1 MHLADTRIDHD
12 AGGWKIDFI
21 GDDGDAVSVKVAD
34 EHAVSADEALERA
47 KAVMVQLTA
56 YGTEVGA
63 VASTHTTPSA
73 MAISTTTSRFWT
85 PGISCQSFG
94 PAGPGQRAN
103 KKGRAKSHRPFQHRS
118 SHQCQ
123 YIR

>member
-1 MHLADTRIDHD
+1 MHLADTRIEHE

-56 YGTEVGA
+56 YGTAVEA
-63 VASTHTTPSA
+63 VAFNSYDAASNGNFDDDEPLLDT
-73 MAISTTTSRFWT
+73 
-85 PGISCQSFG
+85 
-94 PAGPGQRAN
+94 
-103 KKGRAKSHRPFQHRS
+103 QH
-118 SHQCQ
+118 
-123 YIR
+123 

>member
-1 MHLADTRIDHD
+1 MHLADTRIEHE

-56 YGTEVGA
+56 YGTRGGGRSLNSYDA
-63 VASTHTTPSA
+63 VSNGN
-73 MAISTTTSRFWT
+73 FDDD
-85 PGISCQSFG
+85 G
-94 PAGPGQRAN
+94 PLLDTR
-103 KKGRAKSHRPFQHRS
+103 H
-118 SHQCQ
+118 
-123 YIR
+123 

>member
-1 MHLADTRIDHD
+1 MHLADTRIEHH

-21 GDDGDAVSVKVAD
+21 GDDGHAVSVKVAD

-56 YGTEVGA
+56 YGTRGGA
-63 VASTHTTPSA
+63 VASPHSA
-73 MAISTTTSRFWT
+73 TAISTTTNRFWT

-94 PAGPGQRAN
+94 LLQSDGQPLRRRN
-103 KKGRAKSHRPFQHRS
+103 RPLPVGNS
-118 SHQCQ
+118 L
-123 YIR
+123 

>member
-1 MHLADTRIDHD
+1 MHLADTRIEHE

-56 YGTEVGA
+56 YGTRGGGRR
-63 VASTHTTPSA
+63 THTMPSA
-73 MAISTTTSRFWT
+73 MAISTTTNRFWT
-85 PGISCQSFG
+85 PGISWRKLRPPPAAGKQQS
-94 PAGPGQRAN
+94 PTV
-103 KKGRAKSHRPFQHRS
+103 
-118 SHQCQ
+118 
-123 YIR
+123 